1 MVNIQEFMNHNA
13 FLKITSLFE
22 PFLII
27 YHCNGKQTYQK
38 QYQKIK
44 IKKKQLINATNIF
57 QGF

>member
-1 MVNIQEFMNHNA
+1 MVNTAHNA

-22 PFLII
+22 PFPII